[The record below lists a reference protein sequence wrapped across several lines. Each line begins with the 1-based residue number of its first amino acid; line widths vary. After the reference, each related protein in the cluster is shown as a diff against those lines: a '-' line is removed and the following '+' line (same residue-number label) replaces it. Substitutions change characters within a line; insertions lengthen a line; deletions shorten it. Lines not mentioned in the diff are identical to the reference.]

1 MNLSSIYFKNKMQF
15 DFQFGK
21 CFICNDDCD
30 MNQACGPCMRKL
42 SCGEVVA
49 SVIPTDTQEPICSYC
64 ENITHMIEGR
74 YDFGIRYCLNHKTQA
89 QNDMRKYLIKKQLV
103 FPDDIKESF
112 PDVYSFLNSGI
123 PLRRTNGNLDVNWK
137 LDKQKMISKNDEFGW
152 VMCFYKLDR
161 NSNKIVKN
169 IPVSILM
176 DDIAYSSY
184 FKLLIKTLLKRL
196 ENGFYN
202 LY

>member
-1 MNLSSIYFKNKMQF
+1 MNLDYNLNLNKMQF

-49 SVIPTDTQEPICSYC
+49 SVIPTNTPEPICSYC

-74 YDFGIRYCLNHKTQA
+74 YDFGIRYCLKHKNQA

-112 PDVYSFLNSGI
+112 PDVYSVLNNGI
-123 PLRRTNGNLDVNWK
+123 PLRRTNGKLDNNWK
-137 LDKQKMISKNDEFGW
+137 LDKEKMISKNDEFGW
-152 VMCFYKLDR
+152 VICFYKLDNR
-161 NSNKIVKN
+161 LNKIVKN
-169 IPVSILM
+169 IPLSIFI
-176 DDIAYSSY
+176 DDIAYSIC
-184 FKLLIKTLLKRL
+184 FKLLVQSLLNRL
-196 ENGFYN
+196 EKGFYN
-202 LY
+202 I